1 MKFKK
6 QTLEKQEKQE
16 ENEEN
21 YENNEN
27 DFNSQTEQDE
37 ENNDSDNIDD
47 LKKKTKTKE
56 TKNNRNLGAIASSL
70 LVNPKKSL
78 PSKRNKQ
85 EEKVQ
90 KAKEDLFLKRKLKKK
105 QRKNGYFPNILDWG
119 KDEKAYRTVATNGV
133 VQLFNAI
140 YDIKKKIIEENK
152 QEAIIREKK
161 SKNFLIMHDLM
172 PNKPISSKSYKEDN

>member
-6 QTLEKQEKQE
+6 HDLENQEKP
-16 ENEEN
+16 

-27 DFNSQTEQDE
+27 DDNSQGEQQE
-37 ENNDSDNIDD
+37 EQENNDDSDNIDD
-47 LKKKTKTKE
+47 LKRNKKTKDNKS
-56 TKNNRNLGAIASSL
+56 NRNLGAIAASL

-105 QRKNGYFPNILDWG
+105 QRKNGYFPNVLDWG
-119 KDEKAYRTVATNGV
+119 KDEKSYRTIATNGV

-140 YDIKKKIIEENK
+140 YDIKKKLIEENK

-172 PNKPISSKSYKEDN
+172 PNKPVISKSYKEDN